1 MKIFEYVNP
10 SNQSDPKFS
19 VIMQDKA
26 YEKFESA
33 YKAMCGGK
41 SVPSFES
48 MLNKLAELL
57 HRRREHI
64 YKGCD
69 YLASVYTD
77 GDGYGK
83 SSRFKKEV
91 VQLRVKVTLTKTR
104 EAKVTDIDPDRMYL
118 YPGERRGNLLRT
130 DGAKTR
136 MKSVNR
142 FLCIGTDCPLRIVT
156 TMTDAKKDWEA
167 VCERMYDFPV

>member
-1 MKIFEYVNP
+1 MKKFEYVSP
-10 SNQSDPKFS
+10 SDKFDPKFT

-26 YEKFESA
+26 FEKFEAA
-33 YKAMCGGK
+33 YKAVCGGK

-48 MLNKLAELL
+48 MMNELPKLL
-57 HRRREHI
+57 HRRRDYI

-69 YLASVYTD
+69 YLAIVYTD

-91 VQLRVKVTLTKTR
+91 VQLRVKVTLTETR
-104 EAKVTDIDPDRMYL
+104 EAKVTDITPDRMYL
-118 YPGERRGNLLRT
+118 YPGERRGNHLRT

-136 MKSVNR
+136 MKSINK
-142 FLCIGTDCPLRIVT
+142 FLCLGTDCPLRIVT

-167 VCERMYDFPV
+167 VCERMYDFAV